1 MEYDNSY
8 TPINQWADDDKPR
21 EKLLQKGR
29 HALSDA
35 ELVAILIATGS
46 KNESAVDLAKR
57 ILKSANDNLIEL
69 SRMSVKELTK
79 IKGIGEAKAITIMAA
94 LELGRRRS
102 ASEPL
107 KKIQIGSSHDAFLAL
122 TDVLSDHDNEHFW
135 ILLLNRANKIVYR
148 TNISEGTS
156 SGTLVDIKRI
166 VKNALDWKA
175 ESIILGHNHPSGNTK
190 PSNADISLTQ
200 KIQGA
205 CNLFEIKLLDHII
218 MGDNAYYSF
227 ADEGTL

>member
-1 MEYDNSY
+1 MEYINSY

-29 HALSDA
+29 QALSDA

-46 KNESAVDLAKR
+46 RNESAVDLAKR
-57 ILKSANDNLIEL
+57 ILKTANDNLIEL
-69 SRMSVKELTK
+69 ARMSVKELTK

-102 ASEPL
+102 TSEPL
-107 KKIQIGSSHDAFLAL
+107 NKIQIGSSRDAFLAF

-135 ILLLNRANKIVYR
+135 ILLLNRANKIVHR
-148 TNISEGTS
+148 TTISEGTS

-166 VKNALDWKA
+166 VKYALDWKA

-190 PSNADISLTQ
+190 PSNSDINLTQ
-200 KIQGA
+200 KIKGA
-205 CNLFEIKLLDHII
+205 CGLFEINLLDHII